1 MPIRRPGAYVGMP
14 QYAGGLPGGG
24 LVFAPNAA
32 SFIGLTSVNFSGA
45 FVSSITINPAD
56 VSGTQSGDL
65 LLVSIHYQADGG
77 GAVTVLNTG
86 GSMTRIKAAQGPTA
100 SRYQEVWHGVYAGAA
115 LEFTATPNFLGAIS
129 VAVLRGFS
137 FGSATP
143 SSGSGTNTAQVVCPT
158 FTTVGNNRLA
168 VYFVAA
174 FNGDP
179 SRNWDAAQSTLTRWA
194 QQNGGNGTWIQTWIG
209 FKEIAV
215 AGAVG
220 SQTLT
225 AVGLT
230 DRFGH
235 AFQLNNPV

>member
-24 LVFAPNAA
+24 LAVAPNAA
-32 SFIGLTSVNFSGA
+32 SFIGLDSVNSAVFQ
-45 FVSSITINPAD
+45 SSVTIDPAI
-56 VSGTQSGDL
+56 VPGTQSGDL
-65 LLVSIHYQADGG
+65 LLVSINYSAVGG
-77 GAVTVLNTG
+77 VPSTLTNTG
-86 GSMTRIKAAQGPTA
+86 GSMTRIKAVQGPTA

-115 LEFTATPNFLGAIS
+115 LEFTASVDILSGIS

-143 SSGSGTNTAQVVCPT
+143 SSSSGTNTSQVICPT

-174 FNGDP
+174 FNGD
-179 SRNWDAAQSTLTRWA
+179 STRNWNASQSTLTLWA
-194 QQNGGNGTWIQTWIG
+194 QQNGGTGTRVQVWIG
-209 FKEIAV
+209 YKEIAV

-225 AVGLT
+225 AAGLT

-235 AFQLNNPV
+235 AFQLNKPV